1 MACHFFQKEGFS
13 VYYLEGDWYHMGLF
27 FGEILKERFKGSPL
41 EYYLNDAP
49 RVLDHSLQG
58 YPSPLRLLSRW
69 ALKYLLF
76 FPVAVG
82 TSRDDRAFLKGM
94 ARGAGLSYL
103 DLWLTYSSPDA
114 LNYLV
119 SILTR
124 ASRTAIPQV
133 PVACSSFIAWGGAT
147 RDGSLL
153 HGRNLDF
160 SGGVRWSHRH
170 GVMVLKPSSGIPS
183 VTVMGD
189 GAYIPGITSTNAHG
203 LTVGLHMNFTRD
215 VNLVGRNVLTLAS
228 QALSRARGVDEAVE
242 IITRGRRISGWTFIL
257 SHAPSKK
264 AALLEISGNRW
275 KRIEPERDWL
285 VYTNCYLS
293 SKMRETEYAP
303 SYTWVEN
310 DYSRYVSLKSLVEKH
325 AGELDP
331 PLSLAILGN
340 RHDVTCDRDL
350 ALGNGVAAVAN
361 VSSALFSPERDR
373 VWMALGTAPPNTYGR
388 YVGLSLEELLSGK
401 EPTIREEL
409 PGEPMPASLRRSL
422 DHYMEALRLWDE
434 EMDLE
439 GALGAVNRALEALDG
454 EYEEPLY
461 YMVRGLFLAKKGEY
475 GAARED
481 FERVLNSFLSPY
493 RKAQALLWTARLADL
508 EGRRAE
514 ALEAYRQVIARSSW
528 LDITRAA
535 WAGIRKPYTERL
547 LRRMD
552 VALLV
557 AEHIDY

>member
-1 MACHFFQKEGFS
+1 MACELFRKEGFS
-13 VYYLEGDWYHMGLF
+13 VYYLEGDWYDMGLF
-27 FGEILKERFKGSPL
+27 FGETLKERFQGSPL
-41 EYYLNDAP
+41 EYYLDNAP

-58 YPSPLRLLSRW
+58 YPRALRFLSRW
-69 ALKYLLF
+69 ALRYLLF
-76 FPVAVG
+76 LPVALG

-94 ARGAGLSYL
+94 AKGAGLSYFH
-103 DLWLTYSSPDA
+103 LWLTYSSPDA
-114 LNYLV
+114 LNCLV
-119 SILTR
+119 SLLTR

-133 PVACSSFIAWGGAT
+133 PVACSSFMAWGKAT

-160 SGGVRWSHRH
+160 TGGVRWSHRH
-170 GVMVLKPSSGIPS
+170 GVMVLKPKDGIPS

-189 GAYIPGITSTNAHG
+189 GAYIPGITSTNDRG

-215 VNLVGRNVLTLAS
+215 VNLVGKNILTLAS
-228 QALSRARGVDEAVE
+228 QVLSRASNVKEAVD

-257 SHAPSKK
+257 SHAPSKE
-264 AALLEISGNRW
+264 AALLELSGNRW
-275 KRIEPERDWL
+275 KKVEPQEDWL

-293 SKMRETEYAP
+293 SEMRETEYAP

-310 DYSRYVSLKSLVEKH
+310 DYSRYVSLKTLVERH

-331 PLSLAILGN
+331 ALSLAIMGN

-361 VSSALFSPERDR
+361 VSSALFCPEKNR

-388 YVGLSLEELLSGK
+388 YVGLSLGELLSGK
-401 EPTIREEL
+401 EPVVHEEL
-409 PGEPMPASLRRSL
+409 PGKPMPAFLRRSL
-422 DHYMEALRLWDE
+422 EHYMEALRLWDE

-439 GALGAVNRALEALDG
+439 GALGAVNRALEALEEG
-454 EYEEPLY
+454 HEEPLY

-475 GAARED
+475 GAAGED

-493 RKAQALLWTARLADL
+493 RRAQALLWLARLADL
-508 EGRRAE
+508 EGKR
-514 ALEAYRQVIARSSW
+514 LEAVEGYREVIARSSW

-535 WAGIRKPYTERL
+535 WMGIRKPYTKRL

-557 AEHIDY
+557 AEYIDY